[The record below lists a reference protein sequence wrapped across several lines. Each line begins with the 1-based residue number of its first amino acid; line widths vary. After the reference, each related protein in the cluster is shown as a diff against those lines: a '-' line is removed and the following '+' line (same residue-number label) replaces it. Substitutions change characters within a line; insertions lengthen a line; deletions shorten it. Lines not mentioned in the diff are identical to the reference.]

1 MPQVR
6 AVLEVVALGLV
17 RTVDDLEGR
26 FARRSTAELIASK
39 DIKARLRYSYMIYR

>member
-26 FARRSTAELIASK
+26 FARRSAAELIAIAS
-39 DIKARLRYSYMIYR
+39 